1 MEGKITAL
9 TFQKRNPERVNVY
22 LDGRFAFGLAAI
34 EAARLRVG
42 QFLSAQEVVELQ
54 GRDTE
59 ERAYER
65 ALNLLSY
72 RPRSIAEL
80 SRRLRQAGFP
90 PSAIE
95 AALARLE
102 RVGLVDD
109 RSFARYWVE
118 NREAFRP
125 RGHRM
130 LRWELQQ
137 KGVADQ
143 IIDEVL
149 APLDEAAT
157 ASRLARKRA
166 SRLRHLDEVT
176 FRRRLSAYLA
186 RRGFPY
192 SIIADLVQEV
202 WEEFPVPGHRTGH
215 ASLQRNGTLDER
227 PCTGE
232 EIDAM

>member
-1 MEGKITAL
+1 VEGRITAL
-9 TFQKRNPERVNVY
+9 VFQKRNPQRVNVH
-22 LDGRFAFGLAAI
+22 LNEHFAFGLAAI

-42 QFLSAQEVVELQ
+42 QFLSAQEVAELQ
-54 GRDTE
+54 ERDAE
-59 ERAYER
+59 ERAHER

-72 RPRSIAEL
+72 RPRSVAEL
-80 SRRLRQAGFP
+80 SHRLRQADVSP
-90 PSAIE
+90 TAVE

-109 RSFARYWVE
+109 RAFAHYWVE
-118 NREAFRP
+118 NREAFQP

-130 LRWELQQ
+130 LRWELRQ

-149 APLDEAAT
+149 TPLDETAT
-157 ASRLARKRA
+157 ASRLARRRA
-166 SRLRHLDEVT
+166 LRLRHLDDVT

-192 SIIADLVQEV
+192 SIIADVVQEA
-202 WEEFPVPGHRTGH
+202 WEELAVPDHEPGGACPPRD
-215 ASLQRNGTLDER
+215 GT
-227 PCTGE
+227 P
-232 EIDAM
+232 IDRGL

>member
-42 QFLSAQEVVELQ
+42 QFLSAQKVADLQ

-65 ALNLLSY
+65 GLNLLSY
-72 RPRSIAEL
+72 RPRSITEL
-80 SRRLRQAGFP
+80 SRRLSQAGFSL
-90 PSAIE
+90 SAIE

-109 RSFARYWVE
+109 RAFARYWVE
-118 NREAFRP
+118 NREEFRP

-130 LRWELQQ
+130 LRWELRQ
-137 KGVADQ
+137 KGVAAQ
-143 IIDEVL
+143 IIDQVL
-149 APLDEAAT
+149 SSVDEAAT

-166 SRLRHLDEVT
+166 PRLLHLDEVT
-176 FRRRLSAYLA
+176 FHRRLSAYLA

-192 SIIADLVQEV
+192 SIISDAVQES
-202 WEEFPVPGHRTGH
+202 WEELQ
-215 ASLQRNGTLDER
+215 ASAQRDGNQMKGR
-227 PCTGE
+227 
-232 EIDAM
+232 A